1 MLCGHGKNGIDLLKQ
16 MIVRYHINLMAIS
29 LSSLSFEG
37 VFLERGAKPPNKAQ
51 NSPAS
56 ASAINFPSSRREI

>member
-16 MIVRYHINLMAIS
+16 MVVRYHINLMAIS
-29 LSSLSFEG
+29 LSSLSSEG
-37 VFLERGAKPPNKAQ
+37 VFLGRGAKPPNKAQ
-51 NSPAS
+51 KSPAS